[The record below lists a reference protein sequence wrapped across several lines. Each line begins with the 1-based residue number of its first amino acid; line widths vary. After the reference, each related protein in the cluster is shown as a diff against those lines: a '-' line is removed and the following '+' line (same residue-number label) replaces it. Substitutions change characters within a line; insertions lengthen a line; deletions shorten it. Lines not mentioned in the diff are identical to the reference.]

1 MHVEVRGQLSGVQ
14 FSLMWVPV
22 SNLGHQAWWQ
32 APVPMEPSYQLL
44 QILKKQVAWELT
56 LESESRW
63 SPKTMFRRCTL
74 WAHMTPCKGHLL
86 QKQRNCLQLSRL
98 AMASWPPRA
107 SLAAVHAAMI
117 DPQGERWQCY

>member
-63 SPKTMFRRCTL
+63 SLKTMFRRCTL

-98 AMASWPPRA
+98 ATASWPP
-107 SLAAVHAAMI
+107 
-117 DPQGERWQCY
+117 